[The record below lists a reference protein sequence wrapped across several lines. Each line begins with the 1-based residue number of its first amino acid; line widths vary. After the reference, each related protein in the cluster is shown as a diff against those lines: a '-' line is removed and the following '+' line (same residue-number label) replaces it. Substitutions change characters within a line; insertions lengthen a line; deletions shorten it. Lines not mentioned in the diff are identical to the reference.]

1 MGGYDYAGNDPV
13 TREDPSGF
21 KPADCDG
28 SCMVDWEK
36 GQATLYTSPPSP
48 QAVRA
53 RAETAAY
60 EDTQDAIAKLKAQIA

>member
-1 MGGYDYAGNDPV
+1 
-13 TREDPSGF
+13 
-21 KPADCDG
+21 
-28 SCMVDWEK
+28 MVDWEK